1 MKRAIALWVCAAAA
15 IAGVVAVTPVTAKA
29 DTGHIVGTV
38 HASTLGAT
46 DAQASTRHRVYFE
59 MHSVG
64 FDAGVAAAHG
74 YEIRTSPDGKQYS
87 VPKGSPSGAVSPFN
101 NVTGNCGESW
111 VFEDGIGNASVSLDT
126 GYAVYTAVV
135 ARQWRV
141 VLDDNGGES
150 TQNFSGGGTGAYS
163 AWIKTIRGLTRGP
176 GFAFVRSDGSNFA
189 ILKDGNVCFSGGPS
203 DSTTIY

>member
-1 MKRAIALWVCAAAA
+1 
-15 IAGVVAVTPVTAKA
+15 
-29 DTGHIVGTV
+29 
-38 HASTLGAT
+38 
-46 DAQASTRHRVYFE
+46 

-64 FDAGVAAAHG
+64 FDASVAAAHG
-74 YEIRTSPDGKQYS
+74 YEIRTGPNGKQYS
-87 VPKGSPSGAVSPFN
+87 VPKGSPRATVSPFSN
-101 NVTGNCGESW
+101 ITGNCGESW

-141 VLDDNGGES
+141 VLSDNGGQS

-163 AWIKTIRGLTRGP
+163 AWIKTIGGLTRGP
-176 GFAFVRSDGSNFA
+176 GSAVIRSNGSNFA
-189 ILKDGNVCFSGGPS
+189 ILRDGNVCFSGGPS